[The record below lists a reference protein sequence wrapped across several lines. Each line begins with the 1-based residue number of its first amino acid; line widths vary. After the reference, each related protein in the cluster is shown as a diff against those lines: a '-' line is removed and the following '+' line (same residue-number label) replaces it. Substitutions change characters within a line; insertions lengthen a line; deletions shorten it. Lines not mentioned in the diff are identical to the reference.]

1 VVAKEGIDK
10 MPSLDFS
17 DEEVE
22 KIADKI
28 VKEFLSKFTGQ

>member
-1 VVAKEGIDK
+1 

-22 KIADKI
+22 RMASKITR
-28 VKEFLSKFTGQ
+28 EFLARFLST